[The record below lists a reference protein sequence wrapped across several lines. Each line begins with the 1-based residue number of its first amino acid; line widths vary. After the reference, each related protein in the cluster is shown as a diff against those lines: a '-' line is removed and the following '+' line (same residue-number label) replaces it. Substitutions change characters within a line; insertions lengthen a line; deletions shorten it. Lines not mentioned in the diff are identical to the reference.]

1 MDSRNVI
8 FKIVSKERINVVRSG
23 TCDSEGNYSQ
33 FNKRVPQ
40 CAMVDVGSK
49 ECVMR
54 HA

>member
-1 MDSRNVI
+1 MLCDLALAI
-8 FKIVSKERINVVRSG
+8 QKEI
-23 TCDSEGNYSQ
+23 TPE